1 MAWHSWYCSPKSSRT
16 LFLAI
21 VSRYYPPAELSKMF
35 FASAFAG
42 SLLIAAARGADLTVP
57 LASGEEVRGT
67 INATSPHVRQ
77 FLGIPFAEPPVSRLR
92 FQPPVKYTAKGA
104 GTVIDANAFAPSCMQ
119 PLTTPES
126 DAKDVYHV
134 YMPGFL
140 PGSPNQSEDCLYLN
154 VYAPLEP
161 NAPKLP
167 VFVWIAGGGFS
178 SNGANVPYQVP
189 DPWVER
195 TQGHVVVTI
204 NYRLN
209 FFGYPNAAAQ
219 STNVGLLDQRVAV
232 EWVRDNIAAFG
243 GDSDRIVLMG
253 QSAGA
258 WSVNYFG
265 YAYPEDPII
274 KGLIADSGG
283 FTVFAAADN
292 EHKGFSAVAANAG
305 CGGLE
310 DAAAEMTCMQAVDS
324 KKLQKVFAD
333 TKGFM
338 FGPVVDNLTVFADP
352 KDRARN
358 GLVAKLPAIMG
369 VNSREGS
376 AFAPWTAEKGVKETD
391 MIAGSKVIVCPTVEE
406 MQNRVENGLT
416 TYRYFYS
423 GNFSNVTPAPWLGAT
438 HSTTLIFGT
447 HHQYN
452 HNSTE
457 FEWNVSHAMQDLW
470 LAFGSN
476 PDASPRTDS
485 FSWPKYDPAA
495 DTVASFAGADGVV
508 VRLDGH
514 SIDDICA

>member
-1 MAWHSWYCSPKSSRT
+1 
-16 LFLAI
+16 
-21 VSRYYPPAELSKMF
+21 MF
-35 FASAFAG
+35 VLSAFAG
-42 SLLIAAARGADLTVP
+42 SLLVAAARGADLTVP
-57 LASGEEVRGT
+57 IASGEEVRGT

-77 FLGIPFAEPPVSRLR
+77 FLGIPFAEPPVSKLR
-92 FQPPVKYTAKGA
+92 FQPPVKYVAKDGA
-104 GTVIDANAFAPSCMQ
+104 TIIDATAFAPSCMQ

-161 NAPKLP
+161 TAPKLP
-167 VFVWIAGGGFS
+167 VFVWIAGGGFA
-178 SNGANVPYQVP
+178 SNGGNVPYQVP

-243 GDSDRIVLMG
+243 GDAERIVLMG

-265 YAYPEDPII
+265 YAYPEDPIV

-283 FTVFAAADN
+283 STVFAAGDD

-305 CGGLE
+305 CGDSK
-310 DAAAEMTCMQAVDS
+310 DAAAEMACMQAVDA
-324 KKLQKVFAD
+324 KTLQKVFAD

-338 FGPVVDNLTVFADP
+338 FGPVADNLTVFADP
-352 KDRARN
+352 KDRAQK

-376 AFAPWTAEKGVKETD
+376 AFAPWTVEEGVKETD
-391 MIAGSKVIVCPTVEE
+391 MIAGSKIIVCPTVEE
-406 MQNRVENGLT
+406 MQNRVDNGLT

-438 HSTTLIFGT
+438 HSSELPLIFGT
-447 HHQYN
+447 HDQYN
-452 HNSTE
+452 GNSTE
-457 FEWNVSHAMQDLW
+457 FEWNVSHVMQGKYLW
-470 LAFGSN
+470 LSFASN
-476 PDASPRTDS
+476 PDVAPGSGS
-485 FSWPKYDPAA
+485 FVWPKYDPAA
-495 DTVASFAGADGVV
+495 DTVASFAGADDVAA
-508 VRLDGH
+508 RLGGH

>member
-1 MAWHSWYCSPKSSRT
+1 
-16 LFLAI
+16 
-21 VSRYYPPAELSKMF
+21 MF
-35 FASAFAG
+35 FLSAFAS
-42 SLLIAAARGADLTVP
+42 SLLIAAARGADLAVP
-57 LASGEEVRGT
+57 TANGKVRGT

-77 FLGIPFAEPPVSRLR
+77 FLGIPFAEPPVGKLR
-92 FQPPVKYTAKGA
+92 FQPPVKYAAKDRD
-104 GTVIDANAFAPSCMQ
+104 IDAKAFAPSCMQ

-134 YMPGFL
+134 YMPQLL
-140 PGSPNQSEDCLYLN
+140 PGSPAQSEDCLYLN

-161 NAPKLP
+161 TAEKLP
-167 VFVWIAGGGFS
+167 VFVWIAGGGFA

-195 TQGHVVVTI
+195 TQGHIVVTI

-209 FFGYPNAAAQ
+209 LFGYPNAAAQ
-219 STNVGLLDQRVAV
+219 STNVGLMDQRLAV

-243 GDSDRIVLMG
+243 GDVDRIVLWG

-265 YAYPEDPII
+265 YAYPEEPIV

-283 FTVFAAADN
+283 STVFTSGDD
-292 EHKGFSAVAANAG
+292 EHRGFSTVAKNAG
-305 CGGLE
+305 CGEGL
-310 DAAAEMTCMQAVDS
+310 DAAAEMACMQSVDA
-324 KKLQKVFAD
+324 KTLQKVFAN
-333 TKGFM
+333 TTGFM
-338 FGPVVDNLTVFADP
+338 FGPVVDNITVFADP
-352 KDRARN
+352 KDRAQK
-358 GLVAKLPAIMG
+358 GLVAKIPAILG

-376 AFAPWTAEKGVKETD
+376 SFAPWTAEEGVKEAD
-391 MIAGSKVIVCPTVEE
+391 MIAGSKVIVCPTIDEIRGRFE
-406 MQNRVENGLT
+406 AGLT

-423 GNFSNVTPAPWLGAT
+423 GNFSNITPASWLGAT
-438 HSTTLIFGT
+438 HSSELPLIFGT

-470 LAFGSN
+470 LSFATN
-476 PDASPRTDS
+476 PDAAPTSDL
-485 FSWPKYDPAA
+485 FKWPKYDPAA
-495 DTVASFAGADGVV
+495 DTVASFASADDVV

-514 SIDDICA
+514 GIDDICT